1 MGRDR
6 PAPGDAGVVS
16 SMTAHL
22 RRALM
27 VAVLVIGLGSIAPA
41 CANDSP
47 APLADRRVWTLEEGD
62 LRPPAGVRLQLEM
75 AFVAGANW
83 QPDVILDAAR
93 QAAAILAQCHVA
105 VTRVRVHEFDGPER
119 YRYFRTDDAREF
131 ARRSELARPA
141 IFFVDDT
148 LQAPAFDAEAIGRA
162 NGKTRPELIDTVW
175 ITAAIRD
182 LPIALAHELVHL
194 LTDSG
199 EHSLAPDNLMRDE
212 TAPGQTRLTA
222 EQCDRVVSMGRAKG
236 LLQDASEGR

>member
-1 MGRDR
+1 
-6 PAPGDAGVVS
+6 
-16 SMTAHL
+16 MTAH
-22 RRALM
+22 RPWTVVAAAL
-27 VAVLVIGLGSIAPA
+27 VAGLGSIAPA
-41 CANDSP
+41 CADDP
-47 APLADRRVWTLEEGD
+47 MAPLADRRMWTLEEGD

-75 AFVAGANW
+75 AFVAGAHW

-93 QAAAILAQCHVA
+93 QAAGILAQCNVA
-105 VTRVRVHEFDGPER
+105 VTRVRVHEFEGPER
-119 YRYFRTDDAREF
+119 YRYFRTADAREF
-131 ARRSELARPA
+131 ARRSGLARPA

-175 ITAAIRD
+175 ITTAIRD

-212 TAPGQTRLTA
+212 TAPGHMRLTA
-222 EQCDRVVSMGRAKG
+222 EQCDRVVSTGRAKG
-236 LLQDASEGR
+236 LLRDASGGR